1 MITTNETYPWSFV
14 TRILRNGLPSHGGDR
29 QTFEVMT
36 SISPLGSFGS
46 ITSLVAAALYTGN
59 HARNQLS
66 GISDQL
72 REIYSIYI
80 KIIDVFY
87 LP

>member
-1 MITTNETYPWSFV
+1 
-14 TRILRNGLPSHGGDR
+14 
-29 QTFEVMT
+29 MT
-36 SISPLGSFGS
+36 SISPLGTFGS
-46 ITSLVAAALYTGN
+46 ITSLLAAALYTGN